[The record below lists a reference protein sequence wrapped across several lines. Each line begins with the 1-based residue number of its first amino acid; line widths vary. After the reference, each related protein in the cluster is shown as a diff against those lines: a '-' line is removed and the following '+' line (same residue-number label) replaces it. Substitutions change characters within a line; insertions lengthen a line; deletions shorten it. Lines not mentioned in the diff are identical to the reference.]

1 MGHKIPLDI
10 VSGFLGAG
18 KTTLILKMLKERKE
32 NEKIFILENEYG
44 KAGIDGILL
53 PSNNAEI
60 KEIYSGCIC
69 CSLKGEFTQVLKQA
83 ISTTKPGRILIEPTG
98 IGKLSEILQIVRQ
111 PCFHE
116 TIVIDH
122 VITVV
127 DVHEVHHYLKNF
139 GAFYKD
145 QIYHAKIIVLSKTQ
159 EVPYPNIQEIVNLL
173 REYNA
178 SAKIVTSPWEQL
190 DIQELLQEEKP
201 YDELIKNENVISS
214 QKLNYTRKQP
224 VSARTC
230 NHHSGT
236 ADIFENVSW
245 KGLRVFSISSL
256 NAVLSAIS
264 TGQYGKILRA
274 KGIVAG
280 KKDGI
285 HFEYVNGQWKCNTT
299 EPLELGRA
307 VFIGQN
313 LLAEKLLELVEGP
326 PNAESC

>member
-44 KAGIDGILL
+44 KAGIDGSLL
-53 PSNNAEI
+53 PSSKAEI

-69 CSLKGEFTQVLKQA
+69 CSLKGEFTQALKQT
-83 ISTTKPGRILIEPTG
+83 ISNIKPERILIEPTG
-98 IGKLSEILQIVRQ
+98 IGKLFEILQIVRQ
-111 PCFHE
+111 PCFQE
-116 TIVIDH
+116 TIGIDH

-127 DVHEVHHYLKNF
+127 DVHEVRNYLKNF
-139 GAFYKD
+139 GEFYKD

-159 EVPYPNIQEIVNLL
+159 EIPSPEIQEIVNLI
-173 REYNA
+173 REHNS
-178 SAKIVTSPWEQL
+178 SAKIVTSPWDEL
-190 DIQELLQEEKP
+190 AIQEMLQEEKP
-201 YDELIKNENVISS
+201 YEELSENENVGSPR
-214 QKLNYTRKQP
+214 KLKYVRKQP
-224 VSARTC
+224 VASPIC
-230 NHHSGT
+230 HHHSAA
-236 ADIFENVSW
+236 ADIFEHVSW

-256 NAVLSAIS
+256 NAVLATIS

-280 KKDGI
+280 KKDWL
-285 HFEYVNGQWKCNTT
+285 HFEYVNGKWKCNTT
-299 EPLELGRA
+299 EPLKLGQA

-313 LLAEKLLELVEGP
+313 LLSEKLLELVEGT
-326 PNAESC
+326 PNAENC